1 MSKTQAE
8 VDACTKALNDALK
21 ALKDAKIV
29 IVFTNL
35 DAALVIAE
43 PALASVT
50 IIGEGEGSVRNR

>member
-1 MSKTQAE
+1 M
-8 VDACTKALNDALK
+8 
-21 ALKDAKIV
+21 

-50 IIGEGEGSVRNR
+50 IIGEGEGQCPQSVIDALKTVIDGVKAIDRKAISQA